1 MYDKLV
7 KGAFSYGKKYIKRK
21 LVREGIEQPARASS
35 KQVDDFAKDWLDIGN
50 ANPVDEDEYMRRREE
65 LYNKRKKIPPQPPK
79 PDISKLMPMQRDVST
94 WSSEDLNNIMNSR
107 EYQFD
112 KFTQNK
118 VKKYFDHKY
127 PGPQKLDATGRP
139 Y

>member
-1 MYDKLV
+1 MSKW
-7 KGAFSYGKKYIKRK
+7 KRK
-21 LVREGIEQPARASS
+21 VVTSFGEYLGRDIMKKASEFTEELENWTSKNPMNAR
-35 KQVDDFAKDWLDIGN
+35 N

-139 Y
+139 D